1 MTAQSSTLLLLTA
14 LVAALVAVLV
24 FAVLRFVSA
33 ARQVRAGS
41 SADPAPALMASAIE
55 QALAKLREHERALHA
70 RAEASER
77 LSDEIINGIGS
88 GLLVVQQPGI
98 VRLINPAG
106 AHLLGVDAGAA
117 AGHAVRDVLAGVT
130 PLLDVVEEGLRTGR
144 PIARRMIGLPAGPHP
159 SRHLGVSVSPVATAQ
174 RTGQV
179 ICLFT
184 DLTDAVAREE
194 QLRLKESLARLGE
207 LTAGLAHEFR
217 NGLATIHGYAR
228 LLDPSAL
235 PPEAATYVTGL
246 RQETESLGQVVTN
259 FLEFARPTP
268 LAAGPVSMR
277 ALIDRVAGER
287 RPEAEAAGG
296 RLEVAGDFGEV
307 EGDDVLLRQAFD
319 NLCRN
324 ACEACQV
331 AGRPPVMRM
340 EGRVNPADQELV
352 VTVADDGPGIDPAV
366 IGRVFQPFVTTR
378 SRGTGLGLALVQKII
393 VTHNGRITAGNRP
406 EGGAVFEVRLPLLR
420 AGMTKA

>member
-1 MTAQSSTLLLLTA
+1 MTPQSYTFLLLTA

-24 FAVLRFVSA
+24 FSMLRFVAA
-33 ARQVRAGS
+33 ARQVRAGTT
-41 SADPAPALMASAIE
+41 ADPAPALMASAIE
-55 QALAKLREHERALHA
+55 QALAKLREQERALHA

-88 GLLVVQQPGI
+88 GLIVVQQPGT

-106 AHLLGVDAGAA
+106 AHLLGIDATLV
-117 AGHAVRDVLAGVT
+117 AGRPVRDVLAEAGA
-130 PLLDVVEEGLRTGR
+130 LLDVIEEGLRTGK
-144 PIARRMIGLPAGPHP
+144 PIARRMITLAAGPGTT
-159 SRHLGVSVSPVATAQ
+159 RHLGAAVSPVATAQ
-174 RTGQV
+174 RAGQV

-228 LLDPSAL
+228 MLDPSAL
-235 PPEAATYVTGL
+235 PPDAATYVTGI
-246 RQETESLGQVVTN
+246 RQETNALGEVVTN

-268 LAAGPVSMR
+268 LTASPVDLR
-277 ALIDRVAGER
+277 AVLDRVVAER
-287 RPEAEAAGG
+287 RPDAEAQGG
-296 RLEVAGDFGEV
+296 RLEIGGDFGAV

-324 ACEACQV
+324 AVEACL
-331 AGRPPVMRM
+331 ATGRPPIVTV
-340 EGRVNPADQELV
+340 EGRTLAADQELV
-352 VTVADDGPGIDPAV
+352 VSVTDEGPGIDPSVLA
-366 IGRVFQPFVTTR
+366 RVFQPFVTTR
-378 SRGTGLGLALVQKII
+378 SRGTGLGLALVQKIV
-393 VTHNGRITAGNRP
+393 VTHNGRVSAMNRP
-406 EGGAVFEVRLPLLR
+406 EGGAVFEVRLPLVR
-420 AGMTKA
+420 AGMTKS

>member
-1 MTAQSSTLLLLTA
+1 MTAQSYTFLLLTA

-24 FAVLRFVSA
+24 FSVLRFVAA
-33 ARQVRAGS
+33 ARQVRAGAT
-41 SADPAPALMASAIE
+41 ADPAPALMASAIE
-55 QALAKLREHERALHA
+55 QAVARLREQERAQHA

-88 GLLVVQQPGI
+88 GLIVVQQPGI

-106 AHLLGVDAGAA
+106 AYLLGIDAAPV
-117 AGHAVRDVLAGVT
+117 AGRPVRDVLARAT
-130 PLLDVVEEGLRTGR
+130 ALLDVIEEGLQAGK
-144 PIARRMIGLPAGPHP
+144 PIARRMIALPAGPGA
-159 SRHLGVSVSPVATAQ
+159 SRHLGATVSPVVTAQ

-184 DLTDAVAREE
+184 DLTDVVAREE

-228 LLDPSAL
+228 MLDPSTL
-235 PPEAATYVTGL
+235 PREAATYVSGI
-246 RQETESLGQVVTN
+246 RQETETLGEVVTN
-259 FLEFARPTP
+259 FLEFARPRP
-268 LAAGPVSMR
+268 LAASRVDLR
-277 ALIDRVAGER
+277 AVLDRVVAER
-287 RPEAEAAGG
+287 RPDAEAAGG
-296 RLEVAGDFGEV
+296 RLEITGDFGDV

-324 ACEACQV
+324 ASEACQT
-331 AGRPPVMRM
+331 AGRPPVLTI
-340 EGRVNPADQELV
+340 EGRTLAADQELAV
-352 VTVADDGPGIDPAV
+352 SVADEGPGIDPSV
-366 IGRVFQPFVTTR
+366 LGRVFQPFVTTR
-378 SRGTGLGLALVQKII
+378 SRGTGLGLALVQKIV
-393 VTHNGRITAGNRP
+393 VTHNGRITAMNRP

-420 AGMTKA
+420 AGVTKS